1 MFSACDR
8 AINLEPSRECRNS
21 SRAVR
26 WRCGGQMQR
35 RSADIACL
43 DDGAGKGEAR
53 DGCPP
58 SFGEANLGT
67 HAAVRTDTR
76 GL

>member
-1 MFSACDR
+1 
-8 AINLEPSRECRNS
+8 
-21 SRAVR
+21 
-26 WRCGGQMQR
+26 MQR